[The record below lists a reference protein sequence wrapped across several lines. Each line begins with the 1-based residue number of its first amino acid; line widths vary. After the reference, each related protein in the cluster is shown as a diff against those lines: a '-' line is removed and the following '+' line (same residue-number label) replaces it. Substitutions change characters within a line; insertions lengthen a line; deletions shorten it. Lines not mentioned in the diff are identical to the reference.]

1 METRIE
7 SLQKEAEEAR
17 MLSSRYLEKS
27 EEKRIA
33 EVREEYEGQI
43 SALNEQISIM
53 ETDLETEKEK
63 AMMLKEKKE
72 VEVKLNRKKEE
83 QLAQQVESLSRE
95 LNEANERTRAVQ
107 KEKEEREE
115 TIEELNRRVESALAA
130 SRVVQEQQL
139 EKERVKA
146 IHTHHT

>member
-1 METRIE
+1 M
-7 SLQKEAEEAR
+7 
-17 MLSSRYLEKS
+17 
-27 EEKRIA
+27 
-33 EVREEYEGQI
+33 
-43 SALNEQISIM
+43 
-53 ETDLETEKEK
+53 
-63 AMMLKEKKE
+63 
-72 VEVKLNRKKEE
+72 KLNRKKEE